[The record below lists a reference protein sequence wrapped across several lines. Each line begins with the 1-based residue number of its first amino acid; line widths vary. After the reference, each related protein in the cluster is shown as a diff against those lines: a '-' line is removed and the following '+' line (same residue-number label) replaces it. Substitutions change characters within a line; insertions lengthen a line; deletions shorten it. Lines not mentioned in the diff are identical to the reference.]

1 MQYCSAKKGL
11 LFKEPLKSFLRDKYA
26 FIREVALDELDDLN
40 NNGDLT
46 DQEFIL
52 ILCDCI
58 KYK

>member
-1 MQYCSAKKGL
+1 MQYCFAKKGL
-11 LFKEPLKSFLRDKYA
+11 LFKEALKSFLRDKHA

-46 DQEFIL
+46 DQEFIS

>member
-11 LFKEPLKSFLRDKYA
+11 LFKEPLKSFLRDEKA

-46 DQEFIL
+46 DQEFIS